1 MEEEYRKYREEL
13 DALHKEYRF
22 NRIDKEGP
30 IPKNILVDRRYLSG
44 KVYELAMKRWRAV
57 PEHIKMQLRKEVYA
71 AKRSIR
77 YRRLT
82 LVPNKI
88 LDKG

>member
-13 DALHKEYRF
+13 DALHKKYRF

-30 IPKNILVDRRYLSG
+30 IPRDISAKRSRLSG

-71 AKRSIR
+71 AKRSDR
-77 YRRLT
+77 YRKAMAGHYLSS
-82 LVPNKI
+82 
-88 LDKG
+88 

>member
-30 IPKNILVDRRYLSG
+30 IPKDISAKRRRLSG
-44 KVYELAMKRWRAV
+44 KVYEHARKRWRAV
-57 PEHIKMQLRKEVYA
+57 PEGIKMQLHKEVYA
-71 AKRSIR
+71 AKRSDR
-77 YRRLT
+77 YRKAMAGHYLSS
-82 LVPNKI
+82 
-88 LDKG
+88 

>member
-1 MEEEYRKYREEL
+1 MEEEYTKYREEL
-13 DALHKEYRF
+13 DALHKKYRF

-30 IPKNILVDRRYLSG
+30 IPRDISAKRRRLSG

-71 AKRSIR
+71 AKRSDG
-77 YRRLT
+77 YRRSIAS
-82 LVPNKI
+82 K
-88 LDKG
+88 

>member
-30 IPKNILVDRRYLSG
+30 IPRNISAKRRRLSG
-44 KVYELAMKRWRAV
+44 KVYELAMKRWWAL
-57 PEHIKMQLRKEVYA
+57 PEHIKMPLRKEVDA
-71 AKRSIR
+71 AKRSDR
-77 YRRLT
+77 YRKAMAGHYLSS
-82 LVPNKI
+82 
-88 LDKG
+88 

>member
-30 IPKNILVDRRYLSG
+30 IPRNISAKRRRLSG

-71 AKRSIR
+71 AKRSDR
-77 YRRLT
+77 YRKAMAGHYLSS
-82 LVPNKI
+82 
-88 LDKG
+88 

>member
-30 IPKNILVDRRYLSG
+30 IPRDISAKRRRLSG

-71 AKRSIR
+71 AKRSDG
-77 YRRLT
+77 YRRSIAS
-82 LVPNKI
+82 K
-88 LDKG
+88 

>member
-30 IPKNILVDRRYLSG
+30 IPRNISAKRRRLSG
-44 KVYELAMKRWRAV
+44 KVYELARKRWWAL
-57 PEHIKMQLRKEVYA
+57 PEHIKMPLRTEVYA
-71 AKRSIR
+71 AKRSDR
-77 YRRLT
+77 YRKAMAGRYLSS
-82 LVPNKI
+82 
-88 LDKG
+88 

>member
-30 IPKNILVDRRYLSG
+30 IPRDISAKRRRLSG

-71 AKRSIR
+71 AKRSDR
-77 YRRLT
+77 YRKAMAGHYLSS
-82 LVPNKI
+82 
-88 LDKG
+88 